1 MKRLS
6 TIMMCL
12 FAMMAASLSAK
23 AQDVTITL
31 MPGWT
36 WISYP
41 KEEAM
46 DIPTA
51 LGDFAPMEGDMI
63 KSQFGFAEYQ
73 NGQWVGGLQQ
83 FAPGVGYMYYSN
95 RTEVV
100 SFVFG
105 GIAPFTVTTTEPTN
119 IYGDGAIG
127 GGTVT
132 SNNGGF
138 IMMKGICWATHPQ
151 PTTNDFY
158 IENESGPGTFT
169 AEMTNLSLNTVY
181 YMRAYA
187 TNCDNTVYGDE
198 MSFTTLNNNYG
209 GHYYVDLG
217 LPSGTLWATC
227 NIGADASEEYGDY
240 FAWGETQ
247 PKNYYSWGTYL
258 YCNGGQSNLTKYCTN
273 NNYGY
278 NGFVDNLTTL
288 LPEDDAATANWGVGW
303 RMPTWEEW
311 QELIDNTINTWV
323 IQNGVNGRLFTAS
336 NGNSIFLPAAGYI
349 YDDHLSNV
357 GNWGDYWSSSLFST
371 PYSAR
376 ACRIEQNYCGSNPY
390 TNYRRLGRSVRPVR
404 SPSKK

>member
-1 MKRLS
+1 MDTVDISSRASEYAGGKAVDCLTKAIEQAYKDGYLDGFKDGKELASDCIS
-6 TIMMCL
+6 T
-12 FAMMAASLSAK
+12 
-23 AQDVTITL
+23 
-31 MPGWT
+31 G
-36 WISYP
+36 
-41 KEEAM
+41 
-46 DIPTA
+46 
-51 LGDFAPMEGDMI
+51 
-63 KSQFGFAEYQ
+63 
-73 NGQWVGGLQQ
+73 
-83 FAPGVGYMYYSN
+83 
-95 RTEVV
+95 EV
-100 SFVFG
+100 
-105 GIAPFTVTTTEPTN
+105 N
-119 IYGDGAIG
+119 
-127 GGTVT
+127 
-132 SNNGGF
+132 
-138 IMMKGICWATHPQ
+138 
-151 PTTNDFY
+151 
-158 IENESGPGTFT
+158 
-169 AEMTNLSLNTVY
+169 
-181 YMRAYA
+181 
-187 TNCDNTVYGDE
+187 
-198 MSFTTLNNNYG
+198 
-209 GHYYVDLG
+209 YVDLG